1 MSMYGSVTD
10 AQIFSREL
18 SDQEMIDVTTCSA
31 FLNGDILSWDRE
43 PWTLKSPWQ
52 SSEEEMLDLEKD
64 VCKSPENGLF
74 MVPHKMSNEE
84 SLHFCKKLSGSLVTY
99 RNKTDFD
106 DITYFLSLQNNMN
119 SVGCKYRG
127 TTYLRVWAG
136 GTDVI
141 QEGLWKT
148 WNTREHIEVGSL
160 EKLLQIIKIII
171 SKYLPWANNRP
182 YSGGDL
188 YNCLVINLEMNETG
202 NPHLEIE
209 ESSVVDEV

>member
-1 MSMYGSVTD
+1 MDESNKHEGKLIQIGYNTKEYIQASLFTLGCYYRAQGTGFMSMYGSVTD

-136 GTDVI
+136 GTDVM

-160 EKLLQIIKIII
+160 EKLLQIIKI
-171 SKYLPWANNRP
+171 Y
-182 YSGGDL
+182 YF
-188 YNCLVINLEMNETG
+188 
-202 NPHLEIE
+202 
-209 ESSVVDEV
+209 